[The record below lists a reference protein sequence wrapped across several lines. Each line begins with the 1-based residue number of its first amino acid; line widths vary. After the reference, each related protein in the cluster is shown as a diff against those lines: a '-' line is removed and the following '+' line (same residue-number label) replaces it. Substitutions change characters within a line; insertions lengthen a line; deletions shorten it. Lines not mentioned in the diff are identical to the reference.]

1 MDRVTPIT
9 IAARRGMDI
18 ESGHRQERPMNVM
31 RKSLVAAL
39 AALVVCGVATPSFAE
54 NSWER
59 NHPRRDQVNDRIANQ
74 FHRISQ
80 ERREGELSRGQANWL
95 RRQDRHILAEERRDA
110 RWNGGYITRGEQ
122 AHLNHQLNYVSREI
136 GR

>member
-1 MDRVTPIT
+1 MTLMP
-9 IAARRGMDI
+9 
-18 ESGHRQERPMNVM
+18 
-31 RKSLVAAL
+31 KSLVAAL
-39 AALVVCGVATPSFAE
+39 AALVVCGAATPSFAE

-59 NHPRRDQVNDRIANQ
+59 NHPRRDQVNDRISNQ
-74 FHRISQ
+74 FHRIAQ

-95 RRQDRHILAEERRDA
+95 RQQDRRILGQERNYA

-122 AHLNHQLNYVSREI
+122 AHLNRELNHVSREI

>member
-1 MDRVTPIT
+1 MI
-9 IAARRGMDI
+9 
-18 ESGHRQERPMNVM
+18 VM

-39 AALVVCGVATPSFAE
+39 AVLAVCGTATPSFAE

-74 FHRISQ
+74 SHRISQ
-80 ERREGELSRGQANWL
+80 ERREGELTRGQAHYL
-95 RRQDRHILAEERRDA
+95 RQQDRHILGQERRDA

-122 AHLNHQLNYVSREI
+122 AHFNHELNTVSREI